1 MHCAAPHKLLKICA
15 FGKNRR
21 GLNMIDEAKIEAAL
35 CAKLCTT
42 QLTEEEVKIWSDRFA
57 EKMTK
62 STPEGEAFFAER
74 RRKAAERGE

>member
-1 MHCAAPHKLLKICA
+1 
-15 FGKNRR
+15 
-21 GLNMIDEAKIEAAL
+21 MIDEAKIEAAL

-62 STPEGEAFFAER
+62 STPEEEAFFAER
-74 RRKAAERGE
+74 RRKAVSGALFTRAWRNSMAAVR